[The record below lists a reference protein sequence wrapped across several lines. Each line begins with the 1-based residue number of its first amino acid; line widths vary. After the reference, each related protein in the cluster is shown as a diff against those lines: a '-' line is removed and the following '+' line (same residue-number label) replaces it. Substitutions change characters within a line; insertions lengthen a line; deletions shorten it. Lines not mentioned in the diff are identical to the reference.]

1 MFQLT
6 CYSKDFLISVIQADK
21 SLVTKGYKSILSLK
35 INNDNLGLESCLR
48 IGTDQESCPCFA
60 SMRIKMSD
68 SDKFGH
74 FLGRQNMD
82 NCLTEN
88 DVLLLLIIIN
98 LIIQGTRLT
107 SPWVA

>member
-1 MFQLT
+1 
-6 CYSKDFLISVIQADK
+6 
-21 SLVTKGYKSILSLK
+21 
-35 INNDNLGLESCLR
+35 
-48 IGTDQESCPCFA
+48 
-60 SMRIKMSD
+60 MSD